1 MIPTQT
7 MDEWDRI
14 ERRMLRMEA
23 ERIAIQ
29 ENERT
34 LTCAF
39 CGHQYEPGIP
49 TSNHEALRAH
59 VAVCEQHPA
68 AEFRR
73 RAEAAEARLIFVIA
87 LNVELRRD
95 RDEAREM
102 FDRHVA
108 WEAAWDKDGE
118 K

>member
-1 MIPTQT
+1 MNISKQ

-29 ENERT
+29 ENERI
-34 LTCAF
+34 LTCVF
-39 CGHQYEPGIP
+39 CGHQYEPGTP
-49 TSNHEALRAH
+49 ASNHEALRAH

-73 RAEAAEARLIFVIA
+73 RAEVAEARLAEQLEHDWLEGF
-87 LNVELRRD
+87 LRD
-95 RDEAREM
+95 F
-102 FDRHVA
+102 FDR
-108 WEAAWDKDGE
+108 
-118 K
+118 